1 MLTLSSS
8 RSCYDIQCNRH
19 WSLVWGQWKQPR
31 CCHCYC
37 CITHAKSCAVFFDNG
52 NIIGFWIL
60 DLSNNTVQG
69 PCRALLVDIAPA
81 DQQSL
86 GSSFFS
92 VMLGIPYC
100 VHSVVT
106 AIYRYWKSNRLFYWP
121 FATYQVHALLWYR
134 RTRPF

>member
-1 MLTLSSS
+1 MISNAT
-8 RSCYDIQCNRH
+8 DIGRWFGDSGNSHDAAIVIAVSPMQSHAQC
-19 WSLVWGQWKQPR
+19 
-31 CCHCYC
+31 
-37 CITHAKSCAVFFDNG
+37 FFDNG